1 MKLWRPLYWPV
12 MWSETIGHRT
22 RPGLGLTHGGLG
34 LDLGQLVLQ
43 IWCCVMK
50 HALVTLIVTVILND
64 TATFQFQV
72 GLLFIVSRFCASNIT
87 TVEINSGVY
96 LFKS

>member
-50 HALVTLIVTVILND
+50 HALVTLIVMQCDLEGHSNIS
-64 TATFQFQV
+64 
-72 GLLFIVSRFCASNIT
+72 VSSTIYSFSYIT
-87 TVEINSGVY
+87 TV
-96 LFKS
+96 